1 MYDSKTIRIL
11 WIILILFVG
20 FIIWKVNYDKVEL
33 FTNLSKSDII
43 EDVIDI
49 YYKNLQRSPTS
60 QELKTHAT
68 AIDKGE
74 YDYRELELRII
85 NSDEYQ
91 RLIKT
96 QTNLLVP
103 ETKRM
108 VEEKDVITVLKV
120 IYKKFMKKDLK
131 KQLFLPMK
139 DLYVFF
145 NFNIYKFIA
154 MIQDSKYPEFESTL
168 LSDHRLSRESL
179 IELYLK
185 TFDDSKLNYHAEAL
199 EKIDKGTAKNNTID
213 RLGKNNPGNDPPGNP
228 ISSND
233 INTNALLAFLLA
245 NSNNINNPK
254 EAANKLDSKEKIDTK
269 AVQNMTL
276 STGTGGDRGCT
287 ATQRVYLPDE
297 AKILRSEYGYNTL
310 QRHPPVCIPVNNKST
325 EVPSVIFSKIMGTP
339 LKEAENT
346 TVGSIMPN
354 FEYRRYIEIP
364 VPGTT
369 EPPKKK

>member
-11 WIILILFVG
+11 WMILILFVG

-49 YYKNLQRSPTS
+49 YYKLLQRSPTS

-68 AIDKGE
+68 AIDEGE
-74 YDYRELELRII
+74 YDYRELELRLI

-131 KQLFLPMK
+131 KELYLPMK

-145 NFNIYKFIA
+145 DFNIYKFIA
-154 MIQDSKYPEFESTL
+154 MIQDSKYPEFESMV
-168 LSDHRLSRESL
+168 LSDRNLSRESL

-199 EKIDKGTAKNNTID
+199 EKIDKGTATNNTID
-213 RLGKNNPGNDPPGNP
+213 SIGKNNPGNP
-228 ISSND
+228 ISSTD

-245 NSNNINNPK
+245 NANNINNPN
-254 EAANKLDSKEKIDTK
+254 EAANKLDSKDKVDTK
-269 AVQNMTL
+269 NIQDLAL
-276 STGTGGDRGCT
+276 STGTNGDGGCT
-287 ATQRVYLPDE
+287 ASQRVYLPDE

-310 QRHPPVCIPVNNKST
+310 QRHPPVCIPVNKPN
-325 EVPSVIFSKIMGTP
+325 EVSSVVFSKMMGTP
-339 LKEAENT
+339 LEEAENT
-346 TVGSIMPN
+346 EVGSIMPK

-369 EPPKKK
+369 EEPEE

>member
-11 WIILILFVG
+11 WMILILFVG

-49 YYKNLQRSPTS
+49 YYKLLQRSPTS

-68 AIDKGE
+68 AIDEGE
-74 YDYRELELRII
+74 YDYRELELRLI

-131 KQLFLPMK
+131 KELFLPMK

-145 NFNIYKFIA
+145 DFNIYKFIA
-154 MIQDSKYPEFESTL
+154 MLQDSKYPEFESIL
-168 LSDHRLSRESL
+168 LTDRNLSRESL

-199 EKIDKGTAKNNTID
+199 EKIDKGTATNNTID
-213 RLGKNNPGNDPPGNP
+213 SLCKNNPGNNPGNP
-228 ISSND
+228 ISSTD

-245 NSNNINNPK
+245 NANNINNPN
-254 EAANKLDSKEKIDTK
+254 EAANKLDSKDKVDTK
-269 AVQNMTL
+269 DVQNLAL
-276 STGTGGDRGCT
+276 STGTNGDGGCT
-287 ATQRVYLPDE
+287 ASQRVYLPDE

-310 QRHPPVCIPVNNKST
+310 QRHPPVCIPVHKPN
-325 EVPSVIFSKIMGTP
+325 EVSSVVFSKMIGTP
-339 LKEAENT
+339 LEEAENT
-346 TVGSIMPN
+346 EVGSIMPK

-369 EPPKKK
+369 ENPEE